1 MSDNFWIVYA
11 NVLILQYILN
21 FMIYINKYI
30 YIYIYIYPF
39 FTEASSS

>member
-30 YIYIYIYPF
+30 YIYIYPF
-39 FTEASSS
+39 FTEASSL